1 MSWSNKTHLCDW
13 STQRNI
19 FQLMQLQG
27 ESCPVAQWCGQY
39 DLNHVKHLIVINTPP
54 NCQCLPHPLQK
65 SPLLENSP
73 PILYLLP
80 VKSPFPVWAQTGSR
94 QLQAQKPKNQ
104 VLICKSR
111 QTCTLKNTT
120 NTPVPYQILLWT
132 CAQSSDPQA
141 HHAGYAPDVCWR
153 AVITA

>member
-1 MSWSNKTHLCDW
+1 MEQQNSPLRLKYSKEYFPANAIAGGILPSSSMMWAIWSKPN
-13 STQRNI
+13 
-19 FQLMQLQG
+19 
-27 ESCPVAQWCGQY
+27 
-39 DLNHVKHLIVINTPP
+39 VKHLIVINTPP